1 MVRAAKR
8 ARSSA
13 SCCTDAGDAN
23 GGARGLSPV
32 PLPSLMSD
40 ERLKTPEGRQPVK
53 RMAHKYTLPSPER
66 GISPQ
71 TRRDHIDVLDTS
83 TIPYRKFMLEDA
95 LRREMKYQPSPCLCG
110 LGSERSGLVDW
121 LIKTHKVH
129 RCTDFTLFF
138 TVNIMD
144 RVVQSKW
151 FKKNSDPDLAVV
163 CAYFIASKYEERK
176 TFSVDEYIR
185 LLSVEIKRK
194 EFFDVEKQILGV
206 LNFNLTVIT
215 PLNFLDDYLDG
226 ADAGDEAEMYAHFLL
241 ELTLLSKKF
250 VGAAPSILAAA
261 AVALATKTL
270 EGSAR
275 SGSDYPASKLDETVK
290 LMCKSYASLS
300 VESCLFEKYTEDRC
314 YNVAYIHPII

>member
-1 MVRAAKR
+1 MARAAKR
-8 ARSSA
+8 PRSSA
-13 SCCTDAGDAN
+13 SCCTATGEAD

-32 PLPSLMSD
+32 PLPSLVAD
-40 ERLKTPEGRQPVK
+40 ESLKTPVGRQPVK
-53 RMAHKYTLPSPER
+53 RMAHKHTLPSPER

-71 TRRDHIDVLDTS
+71 TRRDHVDVLDTS

-95 LRREMKYQPSPCLCG
+95 LRREMNYQPLPSSCG
-110 LGSERSGLVDW
+110 LGSERSALIDW

-144 RVVQSKW
+144 RVVQSEL
-151 FKKNSDPDLAVV
+151 FKKNSDPDLLLV

-176 TFSVDEYIR
+176 TFSSDEYIR
-185 LLSVEIKRK
+185 LLSVKIKRN
-194 EFFDVEKQILGV
+194 EFFDVEKRILGV

-250 VGAAPSILAAA
+250 VGTAPSILAAA

-270 EGSAR
+270 EGTAR
-275 SGSDYPASKLDETVK
+275 SGSLYPASQLDKTIK
-290 LMCKSYASLS
+290 LMRKAYASLS

-314 YNVAYIHPII
+314 YNVAYIHPIS

>member
-8 ARSSA
+8 PRSSA
-13 SCCTDAGDAN
+13 SCCTATGEAD

-32 PLPSLMSD
+32 PLQPLTTD
-40 ERLKTPEGRQPVK
+40 EQLKTPAGRQPVK
-53 RMAHKYTLPSPER
+53 RMAHKHALPSPER

-71 TRRDHIDVLDTS
+71 TRRDRIDVLDTS
-83 TIPYRKFMLEDA
+83 TIPYRLYMFEDA
-95 LRREMKYQPSPCLCG
+95 LRREMNYQPMPSLCG
-110 LGSERSGLVDW
+110 LGSERSGLIDW
-121 LIKTHKVH
+121 LIKTHKTH

-138 TVNIMD
+138 TVNILD
-144 RVVQSKW
+144 RVVQSGW
-151 FKKNSDPDLAVV
+151 FKKNPDPDLALV
-163 CAYFIASKYEERK
+163 CAYFIASKYEERT
-176 TFSVDEYIR
+176 TFSTDEYIR
-185 LLSVEIKRK
+185 LLPVEIRRR

-250 VGAAPSILAAA
+250 VGASPSILAAA

-270 EGSAR
+270 EGTAR
-275 SGSDYPASKLDETVK
+275 SGSDYTASKLDETVK

-300 VESCLFEKYTEDRC
+300 VESHLFEKYIQDRC
-314 YNVAYIHPII
+314 YNVAYIHPIS